1 MEESI
6 EYEYE
11 HDSNKKNDFNN
22 ELGKASE
29 RYSNILLAKIL
40 KKEQDTFFNI
50 NFDVIKAI
58 KGIKTKLKERIPLE
72 STIENEFMI
81 YMEIKDLVKICNFLL
96 I

>member
-11 HDSNKKNDFNN
+11 HDNNKKNDFNN
-22 ELGKASE
+22 ELGKTFE
-29 RYSNILLAKIL
+29 RHSGILLAKIL

-72 STIENEFMI
+72 SAIENEFMI